1 MKTYN
6 DLEIWKK
13 GVDFVVKVY
22 DITKSF
28 PKDEIYGITNQ
39 MRRAAVSIP
48 SNIAEGSGRNSNK
61 EFVHFLYISYGSCLE
76 LETQILISERLGLL
90 GKDKKDAMLVNILEL
105 RKMISGLIKVLK
117 EQKEQKEQ

>member
-39 MRRAAVSIP
+39 MRRSAV
-48 SNIAEGSGRNSNK
+48 
-61 EFVHFLYISYGSCLE
+61 LYL
-76 LETQILISERLGLL
+76 LI
-90 GKDKKDAMLVNILEL
+90 
-105 RKMISGLIKVLK
+105 
-117 EQKEQKEQ
+117 